1 MTPLDPPVSPAPT
14 PRSRPARRW
23 FLPVASLAAAFCVVA
38 GLASCGSPLQTPKPS
53 GDAAAPALPP
63 ALFRKWPK
71 PDLAILLSGSM
82 HGYLLPCG
90 CSHPQVGGL
99 ERRYNFAQILRQKGW
114 PLVAVDAGDVPQQ
127 EGPVR
132 LPNQQG
138 LIKYRYAMKALQ
150 LIGYSAVSIGEYD
163 AALSLQKTLGEWA
176 LNEPSPRVVVANLKD
191 AKDLFPDET
200 KRWQLA
206 RVQGADITVGV
217 TGLVGGTVGEKMHAK
232 DKDAAF
238 TDTRAA
244 LNDVLK
250 EMDESKEKV
259 DFRVLLYQGSQTV
272 PFENNK
278 KFAAEAV
285 ECAKAF
291 PQFDLILALS
301 EEDEPS
307 SEPVWVTDK
316 ASGKKILVAALGHKG
331 KYVGVVGV
339 NRTGNPGRP
348 YELRY
353 QLVEMSE
360 GFKTPDAEKP
370 NQPIVK
376 LIDAYTRELRDG
388 NYLARYGQMRH
399 SLQVA
404 VPDVIPSYVGSDK
417 CKKCHESAYA
427 VWKKTPHSHAY
438 QTLVDAKYP
447 SNRQYDPECIVCHTV
462 GFGYKDGFKDAQQ
475 TPHLENV
482 GCENCHGPGSEHASH
497 PNDEKWQKLMNA
509 WRAPET
515 ETEAARA
522 KRHDRIDHF
531 CQTCHDIDNDVTW
544 KDNAFP
550 RKWKVIAHPTISE

>member
-1 MTPLDPPVSPAPT
+1 L
-14 PRSRPARRW
+14 ARRRA
-23 FLPVASLAAAFCVVA
+23 LSVVALAVAFCVVA
-38 GLASCGSPLQTPKPS
+38 GLASCGSPLQSPKPS

-127 EGPVR
+127 EGPVH

-138 LIKYRYAMKALQ
+138 LIKYRYAMKAMQ

-163 AALSLQKTLGEWA
+163 AALSLHKTLGEWA
-176 LNEPSPRVVVANLKD
+176 LNEQSPRVVVANLTD
-191 AKDLFPDET
+191 ADTTYPGET
-200 KRWQLA
+200 EQWQKVPVA
-206 RVQGADITVGV
+206 GANFTVGI
-217 TGLVGGTVGEKMHAK
+217 TGLVGGSVAKKIHAK
-232 DKDAAF
+232 DKDPVF
-238 TDTRAA
+238 GRGRGSLDG
-244 LNDVLK
+244 VLGKMEK
-250 EMDESKEKV
+250 EAV
-259 DFRVLLYQGSQTV
+259 DFRILLYQGSQTV
-272 PFENNK
+272 AAEKGFE
-278 KFAAEAV
+278 AEAV
-285 ECAKAF
+285 ECAKAY

-316 ASGKKILVAALGHKG
+316 ESGKKILVAALGHKG

-339 NRTGNPGRP
+339 NRTGNPRRP

-360 GFKTPDAEKP
+360 FFKTPDAEKP
-370 NQPIVK
+370 SQPIVK
-376 LIDAYTRELRDG
+376 LIDAYTRELRDSKPS
-388 NYLARYGQMRH
+388 YLERYGQMRH
-399 SLQVA
+399 PLQVA
-404 VPDVIPSYVGSDK
+404 VKDAEPSYVGSDK

-462 GFGYKDGFKDAQQ
+462 GFGYKDGFRDAQQ

-509 WRAPET
+509 WRAPEA